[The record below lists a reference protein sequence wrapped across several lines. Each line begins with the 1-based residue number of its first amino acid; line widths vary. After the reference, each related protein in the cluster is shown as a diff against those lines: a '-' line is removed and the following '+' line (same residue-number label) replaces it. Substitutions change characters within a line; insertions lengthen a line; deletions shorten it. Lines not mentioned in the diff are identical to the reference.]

1 MKKELLAMKSSSW
14 GEISYLSVCG
24 SWRFPACTTCTDWS
38 PIKKG
43 HSQPHEWHESLCASL
58 SLGYTVLRGRLM
70 DYFLVSVLVL
80 IGLISWS
87 LLCRKMWIR
96 SHRSLQRWANEN
108 GYTLVSKK
116 VSWTKIPFRKG
127 PYRWASDL
135 QIVFRVVVI
144 DEQKMEWPAPRKLIQ
159 VEC

>member
-1 MKKELLAMKSSSW
+1 
-14 GEISYLSVCG
+14 
-24 SWRFPACTTCTDWS
+24 
-38 PIKKG
+38 
-43 HSQPHEWHESLCASL
+43 
-58 SLGYTVLRGRLM
+58 M

-80 IGLISWS
+80 VGLISWG

-108 GYTLVSKK
+108 GYTVVSKK
-116 VSWTKIPFRKG
+116 VSWTTIPFRKG

-144 DEQKMEWPAPRKLIQ
+144 DEQKMERSGWVRCGSWLKGAAFSDDVVGELDKVDDVP
-159 VEC
+159 

>member
-1 MKKELLAMKSSSW
+1 
-14 GEISYLSVCG
+14 
-24 SWRFPACTTCTDWS
+24 
-38 PIKKG
+38 
-43 HSQPHEWHESLCASL
+43 
-58 SLGYTVLRGRLM
+58 M

-87 LLCRKMWIR
+87 LLASKAWRR

-116 VSWTKIPFRKG
+116 VSWTRVFRKG
-127 PYRWASDL
+127 PYRWASDQ

-144 DEQKMEWPAPRKLIQ
+144 DEQKMERSGWVRGGSWLKGAAFSDDVVGVLNKVDAVP
-159 VEC
+159 